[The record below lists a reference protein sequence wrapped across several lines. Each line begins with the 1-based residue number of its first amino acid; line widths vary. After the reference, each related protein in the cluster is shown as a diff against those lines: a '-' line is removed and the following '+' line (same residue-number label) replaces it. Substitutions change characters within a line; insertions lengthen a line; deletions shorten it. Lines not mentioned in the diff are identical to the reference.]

1 MENPFFAGYY
11 TEEELRQFGFKKVGH
26 NVKIYKNCNIVG
38 LENIEIGDNVRID
51 SFCTLIAPGDGFIR
65 LGSYIHIAGYCLL
78 SGGSGIIMDDFSGVS
93 HGVCLYSRSDDYS
106 GKYMTNPMVP
116 EEYTGVTSGTVHL
129 GRHVIIGSGS
139 VVLPGTCIEEGSSIG
154 ALSLV
159 TRSLSSWGVYSGVPA
174 KRLRDRRRE
183 MLEYEQKMLDKLS
196 ETR

>member
-11 TEEELRQFGFKKVGH
+11 SEEELRQFGFKKIGR
-26 NVKIYKNCNIVG
+26 NVSIYKNCNIVG

-51 SFCTLIAPGDGFIR
+51 SFCTLIASGEGFIR

-106 GKYMTNPMVP
+106 GRYMTNPMVP
-116 EEYTGVTSGTVHL
+116 SEYTGVSSGTVRL

-139 VVLPGTCIEEGSSIG
+139 VVLPGTSIEEGSSVG

-159 TRSLSSWGVYSGVPA
+159 TKSLGPWGVHSGVPA

-183 MLEYEQKMLDKLS
+183 LLECEQRLLFNS
-196 ETR
+196 NETR